1 MAGFQQNFIYK
12 NRCQAGF
19 GPEVEF
25 DDLWYGCFPHHT
37 VLWCH
42 ILEEQKGKI
51 DFGLNSFSRAMSQR
65 PSHTWVCVS
74 HSALGVTETW
84 IMLNTAFSY
93 PSSKGAGQRGQ
104 NYGLGINLLI
114 FFTERSLSLLVCVCT
129 CAYVLVCPC
138 VSLLCEH
145 VCGYWR
151 RPQEGV
157 GAPGSGVTGYCGAPD
172 TGPRNLNVVVCMSSL
187 VTESSHINSF
197 LN

>member
-1 MAGFQQNFIYK
+1 MARFQQNFIYK

-84 IMLNTAFSY
+84 VMLNTAFSY

-114 FFTERSLSLLVCVCT
+114 FFYRKISFFVGMCVHVCI
-129 CAYVLVCPC
+129 CACMPMC
-138 VSLLCEH
+138 VSVMWTCVWVLE
-145 VCGYWR
+145 
-151 RPQEGV
+151 E
-157 GAPGSGVTGYCGAPD
+157 APGRGWGTWIWSYRLLWGTWYR
-172 TGPRNLNVVVCMSSL
+172 T
-187 VTESSHINSF
+187 
-197 LN
+197 

>member
-42 ILEEQKGKI
+42 ILEERKGKI

-84 IMLNTAFSY
+84 IRLNTAFSY

-114 FFTERSLSLLVCVCT
+114 FFTERSLSLLVCVCARVHM
-129 CAYVLVCPC
+129 CLYA
-138 VSLLCEH
+138 H
-145 VCGYWR
+145 VCLCYVNMC
-151 RPQEGV
+151 V
-157 GAPGSGVTGYCGAPD
+157 GTGG
-172 TGPRNLNVVVCMSSL
+172 GPRKVLGHLDLELQATVGHLIQDLGTWMWLSAWAP
-187 VTESSHINSF
+187 
-197 LN
+197 